1 MDKKKTQILKAA
13 VRLVS
18 QKGYKETT
26 MRDIAKKIGVTA
38 PALYNFIG
46 KKEEILVWLAEG
58 LYEKFKENYE
68 TSRNSSLNPLE
79 KFNEFLSLHLASIYD
94 NFDYFQTALR
104 YWKIADE
111 QANGKYSQFMD
122 EYIRY
127 FDELALVLIPK
138 EVQENSFNPR
148 FFPTVLM
155 LIANE
160 LPNWIDSEYK
170 PFDFDQIAR
179 GLSDRLLNGYAEKA
193 P

>member
-94 NFDYFQTALR
+94 DFDYFQTALR